1 MIDEVRHD
9 DDHAVD
15 AVGAGRARLLALRDG
30 VVSRLHALGVS
41 RDDVVRA
48 AQGSNLDD
56 EHDPEGATIAFEREQ
71 LRALTTQAAARLVEI
86 DDALARLE
94 DGSYGTCDVCGE
106 PIGEARLEARPT
118 ASRCIRH
125 A

>member
-1 MIDEVRHD
+1 VTGHGLGHD
-9 DDHAVD
+9 DDA
-15 AVGAGRARLLALRDG
+15 ARARRADLLALRDG

-41 RDDVVRA
+41 REDVVQA

-56 EHDPEGATIAFEREQ
+56 EHDPEGSTIAFEREQ
-71 LRALTTQAAARLVEI
+71 LRALATQAAARLVEI
-86 DDALARLE
+86 DEGLARLD
-94 DGSYGTCDVCGE
+94 DGTYGICAVCGE
-106 PIGEARLEARPT
+106 SIGQARLEARPT

>member
-1 MIDEVRHD
+1 MTGGGPGHD
-9 DDHAVD
+9 DDAT
-15 AVGAGRARLLALRDG
+15 RARRADLIALRQD
-30 VVSRLHALGVS
+30 VISRLHALGVS
-41 RDDVVRA
+41 REDVVQA

-71 LRALTTQAAARLVEI
+71 LRALTTQTAARLVEI
-86 DDALARLE
+86 DEALARLD
-94 DGSYGTCDVCGE
+94 DGTYGICAVCGE

>member
-1 MIDEVRHD
+1 MTGGELDHD
-9 DDHAVD
+9 DDAT
-15 AVGAGRARLLALRDG
+15 RARRADLLALRQD
-30 VVSRLHALGVS
+30 VISRLHALGVS
-41 RDDVVRA
+41 REDVVQA

-71 LRALTTQAAARLVEI
+71 LRALTTQTAARVVEI
-86 DDALARLE
+86 DEALARLD
-94 DGSYGTCDVCGE
+94 DGTYGICAVCGE
-106 PIGEARLEARPT
+106 PIGVARLEARPT